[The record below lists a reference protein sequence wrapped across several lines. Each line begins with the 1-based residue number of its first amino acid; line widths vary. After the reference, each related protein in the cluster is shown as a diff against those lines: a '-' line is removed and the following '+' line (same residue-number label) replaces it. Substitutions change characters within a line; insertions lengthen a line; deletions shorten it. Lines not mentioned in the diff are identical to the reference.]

1 MASQYD
7 SLITEAAAKHGLDA
21 KLFRRQLYQESKFDP
36 NAVSPKGAIGLAQFM
51 PGTAAQYGVDPKDP
65 AQSIM
70 GAARYMFDL
79 KKQFN
84 GDQNLALA
92 AYNWGPGNV
101 TKMLQGQGVMPEETR
116 QYLARINGL
125 AMPDENGGQLPGPR
139 AQAQPPAQPGQP
151 AQPRPDLS
159 TVLSQIPPLPDQAPP
174 ANLTQPNP
182 LAFGLGQGDPATMAW
197 QKIGKAFQN
206 IGY

>member
-36 NAVSPKGAIGLAQFM
+36 NAVSPKGAIGFAQFM

-65 AQSIM
+65 AQSIV
-70 GAARYMFDL
+70 GAARYMADL

-101 TKMLQGQGVMPEETR
+101 NKMLAGQSVMPEETR

-125 AMPDENGGQLPGPR
+125 AMPDENGGALPGPR
-139 AQAQPPAQPGQP
+139 AQAQPGAPPAPPQQ
-151 AQPRPDLS
+151 PDLK
-159 TVLSQIPPLPDQAPP
+159 TVLANIPALPAQAPP